1 MRSLRLAAGAATA
14 SMTLLFAVGVAIAAP
29 TASVVIDNF
38 SYSPMVLTVAA
49 GSTVTWTNRD
59 DIPHTVRAIDGSFHS
74 PPLDTDD
81 HYSFTFAKPGV
92 YNYFCSIHP
101 KMVAKIIVKAG

>member
-1 MRSLRLAAGAATA
+1 MRSLRFAAGAAIA
-14 SMTLLFAVGVAIAAP
+14 SMTVFIAVGAAIATPA
-29 TASVVIDNF
+29 ANVVIDNF
-38 SYSPMVLTVAA
+38 TYSPMVLTLSA